1 MLMLAD
7 DRNMINS
14 SRYLPCFVDP
24 FRFVLKTEVYYS
36 SSVSFI
42 PRLQSEKKFS
52 INSASSELLT
62 SEKAWFLNKAK
73 DKRS

>member
-1 MLMLAD
+1 MLTFAA

-24 FRFVLKTEVYYS
+24 FRFALKTEAYYS

-42 PRLQSEKKFS
+42 PTLQSAKKL
-52 INSASSELLT
+52 ASTRRAGNCVLLKKLG
-62 SEKAWFLNKAK
+62 S
-73 DKRS
+73 